1 MSSLLIQRGGSDIS
15 SVQTTDTRVS
25 CRYCFCPIDPRA
37 LKCPHCHELQI
48 KASTQQS
55 LFKRLVAALGIFTA
69 LLSLIFGLKE
79 GYFYIQQQAQQRSLF
94 TTYLNTADH
103 FFKLDNL
110 DYAELS
116 LNKALAIEP
125 ANEQLRL
132 RYFLLRGQN
141 LLREVDYYGLQ
152 LPDEKLVIMP
162 DLVTSGFSLVESALS
177 DTQLAQ
183 VYITLG
189 RLLQYDRRWES
200 PMGIDELFRKANKLA
215 PQDADAKYWYGE
227 WLFENDETKA
237 AYLLL
242 QEAQTLE
249 PNEAIY
255 VTAFGRVQAERG
267 DYALALVTLRRA
279 IELKEQQQ
287 SLQSIRAA
295 NEAVGLLSSALVA
308 ADQQQP
314 ITGEAFF
321 SLSMS
326 ERLSLIDLISQG
338 TGKSDFRALAARL
351 LHANGQHTEAEVLM
365 RKVLGRYDSRS
376 NVQHLM
382 TLASILDA
390 QNMQHEAQ
398 EIRSMINRKVEGA
411 LSEEIMEIGVDGKHR
426 YKMGIKVTRSNDS
439 SDAIKVLKVYQAYPF
454 AKAGV
459 KEGDELLSFAHR
471 RIKSLRSI
479 TRLLLDFA
487 PGTEIPITVKRAN
500 KDLNL
505 SLVVE

>member
-1 MSSLLIQRGGSDIS
+1 MMALLLIQRGGSDIS
-15 SVQTTDTRVS
+15 SVKTTETGVN
-25 CRYCFCPIDPRA
+25 CRYCFCPIDSRA

-48 KASTQQS
+48 KASTLQS
-55 LFKRLVAALGIFTA
+55 FLKKFVGVVGIPTA
-69 LLSLIFGLKE
+69 LLSLVFGLKE

-132 RYFLLRGQN
+132 RSFLLRGQN

-152 LPDEKLVIMP
+152 LPDEKLEIMP

-200 PMGIDELFRKANKLA
+200 PMGIDELFRKANELA
-215 PQDADAKYWYGE
+215 PQDANAKYWYGE
-227 WLFENDETKA
+227 WLLEYDEDEAA

-249 PNEAIY
+249 PDEAIY
-255 VTAFGRVQAERG
+255 MTGLGRVQAERG

-279 IELKEQQQ
+279 IELKQQ

-295 NEAVGLLSSALVA
+295 NEAVGLLSNALVA
-308 ADQQQP
+308 ADQQQS

-321 SLSMS
+321 FLTMS
-326 ERLSLIDLISQG
+326 ERLLLVDLISER

-351 LHANGQHTEAEVLM
+351 LHANGQHAEAEVLM
-365 RKVLGRYDSRS
+365 RKVLS
-376 NVQHLM
+376 
-382 TLASILDA
+382 T
-390 QNMQHEAQ
+390 
-398 EIRSMINRKVEGA
+398 
-411 LSEEIMEIGVDGKHR
+411 
-426 YKMGIKVTRSNDS
+426 
-439 SDAIKVLKVYQAYPF
+439 
-454 AKAGV
+454 
-459 KEGDELLSFAHR
+459 
-471 RIKSLRSI
+471 
-479 TRLLLDFA
+479 
-487 PGTEIPITVKRAN
+487 
-500 KDLNL
+500 
-505 SLVVE
+505 